1 MYKLVALDLDG
12 TLLTNDSKI
21 SRYNAQMLNSMR
33 EKGVKVAF
41 VTGRIY
47 PNAKEHAKSLEII
60 DFISCCNGACLVDC
74 KTDIYVYRNSID
86 RDILIAILNILQKY
100 DLFYELYVENIIYS
114 QNRAI
119 NFLSEMYP
127 EMDIFQGNTAEV
139 VIVEDLINMV
149 INEVMIVDKI
159 FVMSKNKDDFI
170 AARDE
175 ITKFS
180 SLSIT
185 SSGFMNFELTNQGVD
200 KSCGLRYLEGY
211 YNISR
216 EEIIA
221 FGDNENDLSMLEYAG
236 MGVAMENAVDIV
248 KSKCSYITDSNMNDG
263 VATALNKLI
272 N

>member
-21 SRYNAQMLNSMR
+21 SRYNAQTLNSMR
-33 EKGVKVAF
+33 KKGIKVAF

-47 PNAKEHAKSLEII
+47 PNAKEHAKSLEIV
-60 DFISCCNGACLVDC
+60 DFVSCCNGACLVDC
-74 KTDIYVYRNSID
+74 KTDNYVYRDSIEGD
-86 RDILIAILNILQKY
+86 SLIAILKILEKY
-100 DLFYELYVENIIYS
+100 DLYYEFYVENIIYS

-119 NFLSEMYP
+119 DLLHEMYP

-139 VIVEDLINMV
+139 VVVEDLIHMV
-149 INEVMIVDKI
+149 INQGSIVDKI
-159 FVMSKNKDDFI
+159 FVISNNKDDLI
-170 AARDE
+170 MARDE
-175 ITKFS
+175 ITKS
-180 SLSIT
+180 LSLSIT
-185 SSGFMNFELTNQGVD
+185 SSGGFNFEITNKGVD
-200 KSCGLRYLEGY
+200 KSCGLRYLEEH

-248 KSKCSYITDSNMNDG
+248 KSKCSYITDSNMDDG

-272 N
+272 I